1 MSDGAQRQQ
10 QDQQEHGQVS
20 DQDQGS
26 TGSPGSPGSGPGSPA
41 SGPGVDTSGL
51 FGVSVDCVE
60 AVHELYSYLDGELTE
75 VRREEIR
82 VHLDWCGPCGG
93 AAQFEEDLRRVI
105 ANRCKDRVPQSLID
119 RVAAAISEES
129 KQDDARN

>member
-1 MSDGAQRQQ
+1 MSDGEQRQQ
-10 QDQQEHGQVS
+10 QKEHGQVS
-20 DQDQGS
+20 DHDQG
-26 TGSPGSPGSGPGSPA
+26 
-41 SGPGVDTSGL
+41 SGPGVDTAGL
-51 FGVSVDCVE
+51 FGGSVDCVE
-60 AVHELYSYLDGELTE
+60 AVHELYSFLDGELTE

>member
-1 MSDGAQRQQ
+1 MSDGQMS
-10 QDQQEHGQVS
+10 DHDHGHDHVHGAS
-20 DQDQGS
+20 GAS
-26 TGSPGSPGSGPGSPA
+26 GASGPSGSSG

-51 FGVSVDCVE
+51 FGPSVDCVE
-60 AVHELYSYLDGELTE
+60 AVHELYSYLDGELTDD
-75 VRREEIR
+75 RREVIR

-105 ANRCKDRVPQSLID
+105 ANRCKDRVPQTLID
-119 RVAAAISEES
+119 RVAAAINEES

>member
-1 MSDGAQRQQ
+1 MSDGAQRQ

-20 DQDQGS
+20 DHDQGS
-26 TGSPGSPGSGPGSPA
+26 AGSPGSPG

-105 ANRCKDRVPQSLID
+105 ANRCKDRVPQSLIE

-129 KQDDARN
+129 KQADARN